1 MFHGARTSDAH
12 DAASALRKGL
22 GRSQILVGVGYSLGA
37 IILSNYVASY
47 GTECALDAAIA
58 ISGGLDMRQQEH
70 FVRAQRLWQPMLA
83 EDLREVFLIGKWGE
97 RVRARLPKDVMLNT
111 MRASH
116 ITVRR
121 KETKEKKRKAFIYHR
136 SRVFANRCL
145 SGN

>member
-1 MFHGARTSDAH
+1 
-12 DAASALRKGL
+12 
-22 GRSQILVGVGYSLGA
+22 
-37 IILSNYVASY
+37 
-47 GTECALDAAIA
+47 
-58 ISGGLDMRQQEH
+58 MRQQEH

-83 EDLREVFLIGKWGE
+83 EDLREVFLLGKWGE

-121 KETKEKKRKAFIYHR
+121 KGTKEKECKAFIHQH
-136 SRVFANRCL
+136 SRVLANPCS